1 MNENGKPVTIK
12 ILDKEYLISC
22 TEEEREQLH
31 TSVDYLNAKMTEM
44 KNSGRVIGAER
55 IAVMTAL
62 NLAHELLAYK
72 QENEDYTSTIDSAVQ
87 RLKGKID
94 EALIKGR
101 QMEMQTDF
109 PTGEPVQ

>member
-1 MNENGKPVTIK
+1 MKDTAKPVTIR

-22 TEEEREQLH
+22 EEGEREQLH
-31 TSVDYLNAKMTEM
+31 AAVNFLNARMQDM
-44 KNSGRVIGAER
+44 KNSGRVIGSER

-72 QENEDYTSTIDSAVQ
+72 RENEDYTSNIDTAIQ

-101 QMEMQTDF
+101 QMEMQTE
-109 PTGEPVQ
+109 G